1 MVRAAK
7 DRELDVRV
15 RGRDVVGLE
24 KARRVRRKLLMVI
37 ALSPFARTRTRWDK
51 APRLRD
57 RDFGIGGGF
66 GLERVWRPVR
76 GCVLDWCIS

>member
-1 MVRAAK
+1 
-7 DRELDVRV
+7 
-15 RGRDVVGLE
+15 
-24 KARRVRRKLLMVI
+24 MVI

-66 GLERVWRPVR
+66 GLKRVWRPVR
-76 GCVLDWCIS
+76 GGCVGLVHKLIGWKVRLNIGIPDTLLISMLSYS